1 MLPTLLLEV
10 VISLID
16 SRLPWT
22 CEVLS
27 YLLQK
32 KCIHSAKGTN
42 YYGKGNVS
50 NSG

>member
-22 CEVLS
+22 CEVLVIS
-27 YLLQK
+27 CKK
-32 KCIHSAKGTN
+32 KCIHSVKGTN
-42 YYGKGNVS
+42 YYGKGDVS
-50 NSG
+50 SSG

>member
-22 CEVLS
+22 CEVLK
-27 YLLQK
+27 K